1 MASFYTVSGVS
12 LASQA
17 VSPTEYKVYK
27 AAYPTLVLGAVAAN
41 VTTASVN
48 VSFILKNS
56 SDATVS
62 YVAKNVTVST
72 SSSLDVISNKLV
84 LLSGYSLNCT
94 QSTASGIDV
103 TVSFLEVR

>member
-72 SSSLDVISNKLV
+72 SSSLDVI
-84 LLSGYSLNCT
+84 LL
-94 QSTASGIDV
+94 TALRVQQAELMLLFRSWRCA
-103 TVSFLEVR
+103 ENE